1 MRPSI
6 LLPVLLLMSTPLFAD
21 EPKTPPKRPVPC
33 AAAEHRQFDFWL
45 GEWEVFEPTGK
56 AVGQSRIESIL
67 GGCVIAEHWT
77 SAGNP
82 PGAGDGRSFN
92 LYNAQTGR
100 WEQFWVDAGGTR
112 LILNGNF
119 VAGSMVL
126 SGQQPKADP
135 KTGVAQ
141 RERITWTPNSDGSV
155 RQLWE
160 SSGDDGKTWTIAFD
174 GQYRRKASP

>member
-1 MRPSI
+1 MRSAT
-6 LLPVLLLMSTPLFAD
+6 LLLVLLMSTTPTSAD

-33 AAAEHRQFDFWL
+33 SAAEHRQFDFWL
-45 GEWEVFEPTGK
+45 GEWEVFDPAGK
-56 AVGQSRIESIL
+56 PVGQSRIEQIL
-67 GGCVIAEHWT
+67 NGCVIAEHWT
-77 SAGNP
+77 SGGNP
-82 PGAGDGRSFN
+82 PGAGDGKSFN
-92 LYNAQTGR
+92 LYNAQAGQ
-100 WEQFWVDAGGTR
+100 WEQFWVDAQGTR
-112 LILNGNF
+112 LVLNGHF

-160 SSGDDGKTWTIAFD
+160 SSSDDGKSWTIAFD
-174 GQYRRKASP
+174 GQYRRKATP